1 MKLSC
6 DASVYDWIA
15 DCAGTFSAALLR
27 RGLTRLKSIALYV
40 LLVLVCAYGLYAF
53 ISRRVWR
60 YLILQQ
66 QFFFL
71 DMGKGYVL
79 FFTDNLAIV
88 VLFAASAHYG
98 EKRLQ
103 GRKKDS

>member
-1 MKLSC
+1 M
-6 DASVYDWIA
+6 
-15 DCAGTFSAALLR
+15 
-27 RGLTRLKSIALYV
+27 ALYV